1 MVEWS
6 VNRIPFNP
14 REQFTR
20 LPANRPLSIEEYE
33 KERDS
38 PYKTKKYHYNY
49 RNPDELSPENLTQT
63 FVNLTSTA
71 LIQNKDKT
79 VRQDNLNLD
88 GMNSKEREEAMYKMK
103 LQLEKLAEL
112 PDENESFFKSIKSGN
127 ALQSQFSI
135 WKKNL
140 FIPLTD

>member
-20 LPANRPLSIEEYE
+20 LPVNRPLSIEEYE

-63 FVNLTSTA
+63 FINLTSTA
-71 LIQNKDKT
+71 LI
-79 VRQDNLNLD
+79 
-88 GMNSKEREEAMYKMK
+88 
-103 LQLEKLAEL
+103 
-112 PDENESFFKSIKSGN
+112 
-127 ALQSQFSI
+127 
-135 WKKNL
+135 
-140 FIPLTD
+140 

>member
-1 MVEWS
+1 MP
-6 VNRIPFNP
+6 VN
-14 REQFTR
+14 Q
-20 LPANRPLSIEEYE
+20 PLSQEEFE

-63 FVNLTSTA
+63 FINLTSTA

-79 VRQDNLNLD
+79 VREENLNLD

-103 LQLEKLAEL
+103 L
-112 PDENESFFKSIKSGN
+112 
-127 ALQSQFSI
+127 
-135 WKKNL
+135 
-140 FIPLTD
+140 